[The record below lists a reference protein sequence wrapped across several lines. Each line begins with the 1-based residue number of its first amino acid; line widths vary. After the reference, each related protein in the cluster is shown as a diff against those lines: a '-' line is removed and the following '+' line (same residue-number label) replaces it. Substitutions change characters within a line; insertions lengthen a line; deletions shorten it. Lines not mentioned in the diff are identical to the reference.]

1 MASTIELDG
10 ATKTFDGRTVVADL
24 SFHVDPGAIV
34 GLIGPSG
41 SGKTTTVRMVLG
53 VHPPDQGRVLVFGRD
68 PRGFGVAQRQRIG
81 YMPQHFVLYPELSV
95 EENLDFM
102 ASCYGVSIFHRGRT
116 VKRMLDLVELGHVR
130 KRPAG
135 GVSGGEQRRLELAC
149 TLVHDPDLVVMDE
162 PTAGVD
168 PVLRKKFWDHFRAL
182 RDQCRT
188 LLVTTQ
194 YVTEAEYCDQVVA
207 LRGGRLAAFG
217 EPDAVRREAMGGDV
231 LRLQAAG
238 LTRQHLDVVA
248 RQPGVA
254 EVVPVG
260 PDEIRIT
267 VDDAG
272 QATPRILAALERDGL
287 SAQNLSEY
295 RPNFD
300 EVFVRL
306 MEQQDAEPG
315 APPDGAARRAAA

>member
-1 MASTIELDG
+1 VASTIELDG

-24 SFHVDPGAIV
+24 SFRVDPGAIV

-53 VHPPDQGRVLVFGRD
+53 VHPPDQGRVLVFGGD

-95 EENLDFM
+95 EENLNFM

-116 VKRMLDLVELGHVR
+116 VRQMLDLVELGHVR

-135 GVSGGEQRRLELAC
+135 SVSGGEQRRLELAC
-149 TLVHDPDLVVMDE
+149 TLVHNPELVVMDE

-168 PVLRKKFWDHFRAL
+168 PVLRQKFWDHFRAL
-182 RDQCRT
+182 RDQGRT

-207 LRGGRLAAFG
+207 IRGGRLAALG

-231 LRLQAAG
+231 LRLQAAD

-254 EVVPVG
+254 DVVAVG

-272 QATPRILAALERDGL
+272 QATPRILAALERAGL
-287 SAQNLSEY
+287 SAQNLVEY

-306 MEQQDAEPG
+306 MEQRDAEG
-315 APPDGAARRAAA
+315 GGPPDEAARRPAA